1 MRLGTYIFFG
11 LIMIALVAGGI
22 YLLFPESY
30 SLSLMGVSANL
41 PIAVW
46 ISIPMAILYLF
57 SIIHIAYYGAYT
69 YLKRKKLLKDT
80 EELKDAIYWSL
91 LKEPK
96 PHKYSTPQM
105 REGAILLNI
114 SYIEPTNNS
123 IQGLSEKLNSALDWV
138 KQIEAGKYVDLKA
151 NKIERF
157 LSIENPLLVKN
168 TLNRLESDR
177 EFVEE
182 VLQNHSA
189 YGNQVVAKAMDILS
203 KEGSISQIKKYL
215 SFFKKEHLFN
225 LLNRAVDK
233 YENEEEGINFTPELL
248 EEFNEPLELGCYE
261 YIKIAKCTIK
271 LFSPDRNLLLFSQ
284 LAKESEKAQNAYLYL
299 LFEYEMLDNAKQFLE
314 EHDEMEFIAFRAF
327 LALKEGKYN
336 FKIDDI
342 LDSKI
347 ACR

>member
-11 LIMIALVAGGI
+11 LIMITLVVGGI

-46 ISIPMAILYLF
+46 IGIPMVILYLF

-69 YLKRKKLLKDT
+69 YLQKKKLLKDAK
-80 EELKDAIYWSL
+80 ELNDALYWSL

-96 PHKYSTPQM
+96 SHKYSTPQM

-114 SYIEPTNNS
+114 SYIEPTNSS
-123 IQGLSEKLNSALDWV
+123 IQGLSEKLSSALNWV
-138 KQIEAGKYVDLKA
+138 KEIEAGKYVDLKA
-151 NKIERF
+151 KKIERF

-168 TLNRLESDR
+168 TLNRLESEK

-225 LLNRAVDK
+225 LLNRAVDRIEDK
-233 YENEEEGINFTPELL
+233 EEINFTPELL
-248 EEFNEPLELGCYE
+248 EEFIDSLELNCQD
-261 YIKIAKCTIK
+261 YIKIAKYTIK

-284 LAKESEKAQNAYLYL
+284 LAKEREKAQNAYLYL
-299 LFEYEMLDNAKQFLE
+299 LFEYEMPDSAKQFLE

-327 LALKEGKYN
+327 LALKESKYN